1 MSFILSK
8 KQDGKTY
15 YYLAESARVEG
26 KPRIVS
32 QRYLG
37 SAEEIAA
44 RLSEAGPGEPDRTR
58 HLAFGDIAATWSV
71 LERLGVTRIVD
82 EVVGPRRGDAAAS
95 VGTYIALATLNRVT
109 DPCSKLAF
117 ADWWAKTA
125 GDRWLRLSAGALG
138 HRRFW
143 DAMDAVSESQLKEI
157 ERRIVARMVEVF
169 SVDLSGL
176 VLDMTNFATWI
187 DSANERAPIAQRG
200 HAEQKRNDLRLVG
213 LGLVVSVDG
222 GIPLVSHAYPG
233 NKPDVTQFGAMVK
246 ELAAR
251 FETLRADTAGPVSD
265 HLTLVYDAGQNSDGN
280 YELPDGFPLS
290 FVGSLPPS
298 DHPGLLAVGKERYRV
313 VDEERFPGLVAFETR
328 KAVFGKERR
337 LVVCHSENL
346 HAKQSRGFDQT
357 LAKANRQLSELAARL
372 ARGKTRKAKEKV
384 EAEIAQILKPRWLSR
399 VVSTTLTGDSPAG
412 LRLDFR
418 VSTKARAALEAELFG
433 KRILFS
439 DKTIQDATTVTIVA
453 GYRSQEAV
461 EADFRQMK
469 DPSVVSFSPMFH
481 WTESKIRVH
490 VFYCVL
496 ALMVARLMV
505 REAEH
510 AGLHLSVRELLETLA
525 GIEETVMLYQGE
537 RGRPRARR
545 MLTEIDPTGQ
555 RLYNLFGLEA
565 YAPKR

>member
-58 HLAFGDIAATWSV
+58 HLAFGDIAATWLV

-200 HAEQKRNDLRLVG
+200 HAKQKRNDLRLVG

-280 YELPDGFPLS
+280 YELLDGFPLS

-298 DHPGLLAVGKERYRV
+298 DHPGLLAVGKERYQA

-439 DKTIQDATTVTIVA
+439 DKTIQDATTATIVA

-555 RLYNLFGLEA
+555 RLYDLFGLEA